1 MPESFAAALTLDRGD
16 PGIDVARARAQH
28 EAYRAA
34 LEEAGF
40 GTDVLPPDEAHPDS
54 PFVED
59 VAVLLSGTALLTR
72 PGAPSRRGEVAAVA
86 AALAGRFPTVQV
98 RAPATLDGGDV
109 LELAGTV
116 FVGRSSRTNE
126 AGIEAVRSAA
136 ARAGLG
142 VVPVPVAGVLH
153 LKSAVVRIGEGAVL
167 GRSDAVDPAPFAG
180 LSWVEIP
187 AAERG
192 RASALDLRDGTVLV
206 PESCPATAAAV
217 ARAGAQP
224 RAVSVGEFTKA
235 DGGLTCL
242 SILWSDEV

>member
-1 MPESFAAALTLDRGD
+1 MDGAD
-16 PGIDVARARAQH
+16 PGIDVALARRQH
-28 EAYRAA
+28 DDYRAA
-34 LEEAGF
+34 LRAAGYE
-40 GTDVLPPDEAHPDS
+40 TEVLPPDEAHPDS

-59 VAVLLSGTALLTR
+59 AALLLGGVAVLTR
-72 PGAPSRRGEVAAVA
+72 PGAASRRGEVAAVA
-86 AALAGRFPTVQV
+86 AALAARFPTVEV
-98 RAPATLDGGDV
+98 EAPATLDGGDV
-109 LELAGTV
+109 LQVGGTV